1 MENFKEKL
9 NGEQVPR
16 ETIINII
23 LYMTILIMPLI
34 VVNVSSPRYVLGK
47 LMFLYVAG
55 FFLLVN
61 LILDHKIKFKKEH
74 IIVLLF
80 LATILVSCIFSPYK
94 IIAFFGTKER
104 SEGFVTI
111 AIYILL
117 FIASSE
123 YLKVTEK
130 SINLILTIVNIH
142 ATYGILQ
149 FYKFDPI
156 QKWALGYIEVN
167 DSIGLL
173 GNRIFFSIYILFF
186 LVFSTFAYIFKEKK
200 IDLIILDIMMPVMD
214 GLTALKKIRE
224 VSTVPVVLLTAKGQ
238 EEDKLQG
245 YDYGADDYMTKP
257 FSPNVLVAKVKALL
271 KRTIENV
278 DSSTQ
283 EFNGLSINKLSREVK
298 VNGEV
303 LSLSPKEYELLVYLI
318 DNEGVALSRDTILD
332 NVWGLDYYGDIRT
345 VDTNV
350 KRLREKLL
358 DKSNYI
364 VTVRGS
370 GYKFEV
376 K

>member
-1 MENFKEKL
+1 MNKS
-9 NGEQVPR
+9 
-16 ETIINII
+16 
-23 LYMTILIMPLI
+23 ILIVEDETRI
-34 VVNVSSPRYVLGK
+34 R
-47 LMFLYVAG
+47 
-55 FFLLVN
+55 FLLRDYFAREKN
-61 LILDHKIKFKKEH
+61 F
-74 IIVLLF
+74 
-80 LATILVSCIFSPYK
+80 TIYEAENGL
-94 IIAFFGTKER
+94 E
-104 SEGFVTI
+104 
-111 AIYILL
+111 
-117 FIASSE
+117 
-123 YLKVTEK
+123 
-130 SINLILTIVNIH
+130 
-142 ATYGILQ
+142 
-149 FYKFDPI
+149 
-156 QKWALGYIEVN
+156 ALN
-167 DSIGLL
+167 
-173 GNRIFFSIYILFF
+173 
-186 LVFSTFAYIFKEKK
+186 IFKEKK

-271 KRTIENV
+271 KRTIESV
-278 DSSTQ
+278 DSSTK

>member
-1 MENFKEKL
+1 MNKS
-9 NGEQVPR
+9 
-16 ETIINII
+16 
-23 LYMTILIMPLI
+23 ILIVEDETRI
-34 VVNVSSPRYVLGK
+34 R
-47 LMFLYVAG
+47 
-55 FFLLVN
+55 FLLRDYFAREKN
-61 LILDHKIKFKKEH
+61 F
-74 IIVLLF
+74 
-80 LATILVSCIFSPYK
+80 TIYEAENGL
-94 IIAFFGTKER
+94 E
-104 SEGFVTI
+104 
-111 AIYILL
+111 
-117 FIASSE
+117 
-123 YLKVTEK
+123 
-130 SINLILTIVNIH
+130 
-142 ATYGILQ
+142 
-149 FYKFDPI
+149 
-156 QKWALGYIEVN
+156 ALN
-167 DSIGLL
+167 
-173 GNRIFFSIYILFF
+173 
-186 LVFSTFAYIFKEKK
+186 IFKEKK

-214 GLTALKKIRE
+214 GLTTLEKIRE
-224 VSTVPVVLLTAKGQ
+224 VSTVPVILLTAKGQ

-298 VNGEV
+298 INGEV

-332 NVWGLDYYGDIRT
+332 NVWGLYYYGDIRT

-358 DKSNYI
+358 DKANYI

>member
-1 MENFKEKL
+1 MNKSILIVEDETRIRFL
-9 NGEQVPR
+9 LRDYFAR
-16 ETIINII
+16 ETNF
-23 LYMTILIMPLI
+23 TIYEAENGL
-34 VVNVSSPRYVLGK
+34 
-47 LMFLYVAG
+47 
-55 FFLLVN
+55 
-61 LILDHKIKFKKEH
+61 E
-74 IIVLLF
+74 
-80 LATILVSCIFSPYK
+80 
-94 IIAFFGTKER
+94 
-104 SEGFVTI
+104 
-111 AIYILL
+111 
-117 FIASSE
+117 
-123 YLKVTEK
+123 
-130 SINLILTIVNIH
+130 
-142 ATYGILQ
+142 
-149 FYKFDPI
+149 
-156 QKWALGYIEVN
+156 ALN
-167 DSIGLL
+167 
-173 GNRIFFSIYILFF
+173 
-186 LVFSTFAYIFKEKK
+186 IFKEKK

-214 GLTALKKIRE
+214 GLTALEKIRE
-224 VSTVPVVLLTAKGQ
+224 VSTVPVILLTAKGQ

-358 DKSNYI
+358 DKANYI